1 MWKCDAA
8 ITCIQHNPPF
18 SGKSNIFL
26 SDAKA
31 TLQRPY
37 RFVSSI
43 NSQSAKDDFP
53 LGYTDWI
60 NLYFKTSYFLNLSIK
75 ILNWDLFTL
84 YQKSIWTHLSTYYF
98 PWSCLSVLMW
108 QFGLESYSFYIHQAC
123 IDLTLLLGTSNLKS
137 NCKLKSVWRHILQFH
152 SSSSFKHWAAFNS
165 FFLFLRKSVVLSQL
179 LE

>member
-8 ITCIQHNPPF
+8 ITCIQHNPPLAEKATYF
-18 SGKSNIFL
+18 YLMQKQRCNALTDLCLPLIPNLQKMIFL
-26 SDAKA
+26 WD
-31 TLQRPY
+31 
-37 RFVSSI
+37 I
-43 NSQSAKDDFP
+43 H
-53 LGYTDWI
+53 WI

-108 QFGLESYSFYIHQAC
+108 QFWLEFYSFYIHQAC
-123 IDLTLLLGTSNLKS
+123 IDLTLLLGTSNLRF